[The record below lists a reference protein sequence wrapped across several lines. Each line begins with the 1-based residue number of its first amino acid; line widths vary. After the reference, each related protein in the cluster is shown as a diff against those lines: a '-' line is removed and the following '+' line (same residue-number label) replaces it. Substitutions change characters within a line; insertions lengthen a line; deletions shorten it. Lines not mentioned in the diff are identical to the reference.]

1 VITGAAVALALCLG
15 AAEPEPGATPSNQT
29 LIFYNARMALREG
42 RPADTLKLWLLRNS
56 IAGQGFVGRHD
67 EEFRSVVWAA
77 MGNLGLCQDGYP
89 KDVEGGA
96 GLWPLSVHNWIV
108 YSSRGIPTG
117 PRNPYDAFEA
127 GRQQRFVSLHSELST
142 AELRTVHFF
151 RTSCYLPETTL
162 IGLGQTPSLD
172 LADRLS
178 TGPFLRQLLV
188 VSLKS
193 LVREKV
199 QSVAAIEARIFDLD
213 LAMAQLLERRA
224 RKAGQAAKLR
234 AKTLGISEVGAQ
246 EAKEKAMQWPANSS
260 QAAFLRKS
268 LTWETR
274 EWLTLNRQRRL
285 FLFAQARPFAA
296 GTPTLDPLVLSM
308 IDSMIDRGEGL
319 ELESWIGNFDAKDDP
334 SRRAALTLGERG
346 KRLLELEPASGFRE
360 RATVALH
367 RGVAFLEAG
376 SLQESL
382 RSFAYAMSKS
392 EESRDAAVT
401 LSLARRWVSYVL
413 SRYETNEQVI
423 ATLKALVPRQEY
435 NLVIEDLIWRA
446 ALRADEKSFELVVA
460 SLQRGSALD
469 ARVLRLRLLAQGKQG
484 LLATQLRDATTD
496 EPHLTLRFARLL
508 LEKLEAE
515 DVDVRRANIPMLKN
529 YSLIFDSLLTSKGGT
544 AKAQSRAAEDLIG
557 RAQGILGGLS
567 LFDTSTVGKA
577 RELSPRHE
585 TFAGNI
591 RLAPSDPLPWP
602 FEPPLAEP
610 PSAFTPLVL
619 KPVEWRDDKGAL
631 VFGWK
636 VTD

>member
-1 VITGAAVALALCLG
+1 MTSWLFLALVLSTGAEQS
-15 AAEPEPGATPSNQT
+15 EPDPSNQT
-29 LIFYNARMALREG
+29 LLFYNARMAMREG

-56 IAGQGFVGRHD
+56 IAEQGFIGSND

-77 MGNLGLCQDGYP
+77 LGSLGLCQDGFA

-96 GLWPLSVHNWIV
+96 GLWPLSLHNWV
-108 YSSRGIPTG
+108 LYSSRGIPPG

-127 GRQQRFVSLHSELST
+127 ARQQRFISLHSVLSI
-142 AELRTVHFF
+142 AELRTVSFF
-151 RTSCYLPETTL
+151 RKSCFLPETTL
-162 IGLGQTPSLD
+162 IALGKSPSLD
-172 LADRLS
+172 LTDRLS

-188 VSLKS
+188 LSLKT

-199 QSVAAIEARIFDLD
+199 QSVSAIEARIFDLD
-213 LAMAQLLERRA
+213 LAMAQMLERKARRAGMAAKQRA
-224 RKAGQAAKLR
+224 R
-234 AKTLGISEVGAQ
+234 TLGISEAGAG
-246 EAKEKAMQWPANSS
+246 EAREQAAQWPAHSA

-268 LTWETR
+268 LTWDSS

-285 FLFAQARPFAA
+285 FLYAQAKAFS
-296 GTPTLDPLVLSM
+296 TPAQPPDPLVLSL
-308 IDSMIDRGEGL
+308 IDSLIDRNEGA
-319 ELESWIGNFDAKDDP
+319 ELESWIGNFDAKD
-334 SRRAALTLGERG
+334 SATRRTALTSGERG

-360 RATVALH
+360 RATIAMH
-367 RGVAFLEAG
+367 RGVEFLEAG
-376 SLQESL
+376 SMQEAL
-382 RSFAYAMSKS
+382 RSFAYAMAKS

-446 ALRADEKSFELVVA
+446 ALRADEKSFDLVVA

-469 ARVLRLRLLAQGKQG
+469 ARVARLRLLAQGKQG
-484 LLATQLRDATTD
+484 ALGTDLRDATVD
-496 EPHLTLRFARLL
+496 EPHLALRFARQL

-515 DVDVRRANIPMLKN
+515 DVDVRRANIPMLK
-529 YSLIFDSLLTSKGGT
+529 LLRQIFDSLITSK
-544 AKAQSRAAEDLIG
+544 AKAQARAAEELIA
-557 RAQGILGGLS
+557 RAQGILEGLS
-567 LFDTSTVGKA
+567 LFDNSTVGKA

-602 FEPPLAEP
+602 FETPVAEA
-610 PSAFTPLVL
+610 PSPFTPLVL
-619 KPVEWRDDKGAL
+619 RPVEWRDPKGAL